1 MMRNIIIAL
10 LLFNIVN
17 AEMTKSTK
25 DYIIKY
31 QKESLETAD
40 KFGSLLCKHKNNIEK
55 VSTLNTIMINYA
67 GIKRYFN
74 LNDNQIILG
83 LMSNT
88 KIWMNVKL
96 IKISNS
102 KIKQILGIKQ
112 SETLASM
119 NDAYDS
125 KGKYKLIGYIQKA
138 KKIKPKLRTTFDKEL
153 LVFANKYDVLYF
165 AFYGDMHKLFPIQ
178 NDKNK
183 TWLNPEKAMKQ
194 FTGKNKKAVTVMIN
208 MFIANVTKSNYKE
221 ANKYLDLISRYQK
234 TFSKRT
240 DILKNAKT
248 LTDVNKLPQK
258 DIEELLNNS
267 DSIESLVK
275 GMAYGINRRI
285 KINKGAIV
293 VDYITSIISATHR
306 DNILIQKIELNKEL
320 FIEQYV
326 NELKISKKQV
336 EKAIFK
342 MNVKKDILKEM
353 KQVTVNSYCS
363 VPLYKTIL
371 KRKAIFELIYQ
382 FDNGEI
388 FGSFTINHIDCLKNK
403 YKK

>member
-1 MMRNIIIAL
+1 MMRILIIAL

-17 AEMTKSTK
+17 AKMTKSTK
-25 DYIIKY
+25 DYILKY
-31 QKESLETAD
+31 QKESLETAH
-40 KFGSLLCKHKNNIEK
+40 KFGNLLCKHKNNIEK

-83 LMSNT
+83 LMSNA

-112 SETLASM
+112 SETLVSM

-125 KGKYKLIGYIQKA
+125 KGKYKLIDYIQKA
-138 KKIKPKLRTTFDKEL
+138 KKTKLKLRTTFDKEL

-183 TWLNPEKAMKQ
+183 TWLNPDKAMKQ
-194 FTGKNKKAVTVMIN
+194 FTGENKKAVTIMIN
-208 MFIANVTKSNYKE
+208 MFIANITKSNYKE

-248 LTDVNKLPQK
+248 LTDVNMIPQK

-267 DSIESLVK
+267 DSIESFIK

-285 KINKGAIV
+285 KINKGKIV
-293 VDYITSIISATHR
+293 IDYVTSIISATYR
-306 DNILIQKIELNKEL
+306 ENILIQKIKLNKEL
-320 FIEQYV
+320 FIEQYIK
-326 NELKISKKQV
+326 ELKISKKQV
-336 EKAIFK
+336 KKAIFK

-353 KQVTVNSYCS
+353 NQVAINSYCS
-363 VPLYKTIL
+363 VALYKTIL
-371 KRKAIFELIYQ
+371 QRKAIFEFIYQ

-388 FGSFTINHIDCLKNK
+388 FGSYVVKYDDCLKHK
-403 YKK
+403 